1 MVAEWICLH
10 DVDAGAL
17 WFIGPGVLRTGA
29 VVHFDSVNSSDTATG
44 KLRQVNIVNERATNH
59 PGLVSIVLAVEG
71 RVLDKYVI
79 VGANIEL
86 SVQCCGGS
94 RPVLRSIL
102 LRLEKTVL
110 TYC

>member
-10 DVDAGAL
+10 DVDAEAH
-17 WFIGPGVLRTGA
+17 WFTGLGVLRTGA
-29 VVHFDSVNSSDTATG
+29 VVHFDSINSSDTATG
-44 KLRQVNIVNERATNH
+44 KLRHVNIVGERATDH

-94 RPVLRSIL
+94 RPVLRSIVL
-102 LRLEKTVL
+102 NIVRTVL